1 MPFTVEQIENISN
14 AAIEFHFQRGTVTS
28 QTLQDKPLLEKMM
41 SKSKNFPGG
50 KDNITVRVKGEYET
64 TIQGFE
70 NDDTVTYGNPANI
83 KKATYPWKLIHAG
96 IKFTKHE
103 LLQDGIRVTDSSDG
117 SKTAAASD
125 AEKIALANILE
136 DKLEDMQEG
145 TDRGMNDMFWRDG
158 TQDPKVVPGVMS
170 FVVDDPTAAAV
181 VGGIDQNAN
190 TWWRNKANLNIN
202 AATASNQNLVS
213 AMQKD
218 WRQLRRYGGRPDLV
232 LAGSDFLDAFEKEL
246 RSKGNYTDN
255 GWAGSKKIDASI
267 ADVMFKGV
275 DIQYDPTLDDLG
287 RSKYCYALDT
297 RHIYP
302 MVIEGENMQKHNP
315 ARPEDKY
322 VFYKAVTW
330 VGGLVCRRRNVH
342 QVFSIA

>member
-28 QTLQDKPLLEKMM
+28 QTLQDKPLLDAMM
-41 SKSKNFPGG
+41 KKSKTFPGG

-83 KKATYPWKLIHAG
+83 KKASYPWKLIHAG

-103 LLQDGIRVTDSSDG
+103 LLQDGIRVVDTSDG
-117 SKTAAASD
+117 SSTAVASD
-125 AEKIALANILE
+125 AEKIALANILQ

-158 TQDPKVVPGVMS
+158 TQDPKVVPGIMS
-170 FVVDDPTAAAV
+170 FVVDDPTAAQV

-190 TWWRNKANLNIN
+190 SWWRNRARLGM
-202 AATASNQNLVS
+202 TASNASDQNVVQL
-213 AMQKD
+213 MQRD
-218 WRQLRRYGGRPDLV
+218 WRQLRRYGGRPNLV
-232 LAGSDFLDAFEKEL
+232 LAGSDFLDWFEKEL
-246 RSKGNYTDN
+246 RAKGNYTLE
-255 GWAGSKKIDASI
+255 GWAKGGKIDASV

-287 RSKYCYALDT
+287 RAKYCYALDT
-297 RHIYP
+297 RHIFP

-330 VGGLVCRRRNVH
+330 VGGLVCNRRNVH